1 MLTAIIFII
10 VLGVLVFVH
19 EFGHFIF
26 AKRAGMKVE
35 EFGFGF
41 PPRFLAWRRRPGAEV
56 EFAFGVK
63 SRWDEGDKVSSAQRE
78 GNVGVG
84 TTYSINLIPFGGFVK
99 ILGEDGEQRDNP
111 RSFSS
116 KKVGS
121 RLLVIIAGVSMN
133 FFLAVLLLMI
143 TNFFGLRIGLID
155 DKTSSMAR
163 DKAVQIIEVSKDSP
177 ADKAGLKLLDE
188 VAGFKTGGLFK
199 EVFSAED
206 VQSFIS
212 KNSGQS
218 VVMVIKRNKETLE
231 KEIVPRINPSEG
243 QGALGVSLALT
254 GVVSYPWYEA
264 IWRGVYDAVIL
275 TMNTIIGY
283 FILFKTLL
291 FKGKLIA
298 DVSGPVGIATLTGQ
312 AARMGVNYLMQF
324 TAMISINLA
333 VLNIIPFPALDGG
346 RALLIIIEKFKGSPV
361 NKKVEQL
368 INTFGF
374 ALLIALMVYVTTKDI
389 IRFF

>member
-1 MLTAIIFII
+1 
-10 VLGVLVFVH
+10 VFVH

-35 EFGFGF
+35 EFGLGF
-41 PPRFLAWRRRPGAEV
+41 PPRIWGIKRGETL
-56 EFAFGVK
+56 
-63 SRWDEGDKVSSAQRE
+63 
-78 GNVGVG
+78 
-84 TTYSINLIPFGGFVK
+84 YSINAVPFGGFVK
-99 ILGEDGEQRDNP
+99 ILGENGEQRDDT

-116 KKVGS
+116 KPIGP
-121 RLLVIIAGVSMN
+121 RLLVIVAGVTMN
-133 FFLAVLLLMI
+133 FFLAVVLLMI

-155 DKTSSMAR
+155 DKTASIAR
-163 DKAVQIIEVSKDSP
+163 DKSVQIIEISKDSP
-177 ADKAGLKLLDE
+177 ADKAGLKLLDGIS
-188 VAGFKTGGLFK
+188 GFKVKDSFSAVL
-199 EVFSAED
+199 SAED

-212 KNSGQS
+212 KNIGQP
-218 VVMVIKRNKETLE
+218 VTVVIKRNKETFE
-231 KEIVPRINPSEG
+231 KEIVPRINPPDG

-275 TMNTIIGY
+275 TMNIIIGY
-283 FILFKTLL
+283 FLLFKTLL
-291 FKGKLIA
+291 FEGKLMA

-312 AARMGVNYLMQF
+312 AARIGINYLMQF

-346 RALLIIIEKFKGSPV
+346 RALLIIVEKLKGSPV
-361 NKKVEQL
+361 NKKAEQL

-374 ALLIALMVYVTTKDI
+374 VFLIALMVYVTTKDI

>member
-1 MLTAIIFII
+1 MITAIVFII

-35 EFGFGF
+35 EFGLGF
-41 PPRFLAWRRRPGAEV
+41 PPRIW
-56 EFAFGVK
+56 GVK
-63 SRWDEGDKVSSAQRE
+63 KGE
-78 GNVGVG
+78 
-84 TTYSINLIPFGGFVK
+84 TFYSINLIPFGGFVK
-99 ILGEDGEQRDNP
+99 ILGEEGEERNNP

-116 KKVGS
+116 KPAGP
-121 RLLVIIAGVSMN
+121 RLKVIIAGVTMN
-133 FFLAVLLLMI
+133 FFLAVVLLMV

-155 DKTSSMAR
+155 DKTASTAR

-188 VAGFKTGGLFK
+188 VRGFKLNGSFK
-199 EVFSAED
+199 EISNAED
-206 VQSFIS
+206 VQDFVRE
-212 KNSGQS
+212 NTGQP
-218 VVMVIKRNKETLE
+218 VTIVIKRNKEILE
-231 KEIVPRINPSEG
+231 KQIMPRINPPAG

-275 TMNTIIGY
+275 TINTVIGY
-283 FILFKTLL
+283 FVLFKTLL
-291 FKGKLIA
+291 LKGKLIA

-312 AARMGVNYLMQF
+312 AARMGINYLMQF

-346 RALLIIIEKFKGSPV
+346 RALLIIIEKLKGSPV
-361 NKKVEQL
+361 NKKAEQL
-368 INTFGF
+368 VNVIGF
-374 ALLIALMVYVTTKDI
+374 ALLILLMVYVTTKDI

>member
-1 MLTAIIFII
+1 MLTAVIFII

-41 PPRFLAWRRRPGAEV
+41 PPRIWGIKKGETL
-56 EFAFGVK
+56 
-63 SRWDEGDKVSSAQRE
+63 
-78 GNVGVG
+78 
-84 TTYSINLIPFGGFVK
+84 YSINAVPFGGFVK

-116 KKVGS
+116 KPIGP
-121 RLLVIIAGVSMN
+121 RLLVIVAGVTMN
-133 FFLAVLLLMI
+133 FFLAVILLMI

-155 DKTSSMAR
+155 DKTASIAR
-163 DKAVQIIEVSKDSP
+163 DKSVQIIEVSKDSP
-177 ADKAGLKLLDE
+177 ADKAGVKLLDE
-188 VAGFKTGGLFK
+188 VAGFKLNGTFQA
-199 EVFSAED
+199 VYNAED
-206 VQSFIS
+206 VQNFIS
-212 KNSGQS
+212 ENIGQPITI
-218 VVMVIKRNKETLE
+218 VINRNIEVLE
-231 KEIVPRINPSEG
+231 KEIVPRLNPPAG

-264 IWRGVYDAVIL
+264 VWRGVYDAVVL

-283 FILFKTLL
+283 FVLFKTLL
-291 FKGKLIA
+291 FQGKLIA

-312 AARMGVNYLMQF
+312 AARIGINYLMQF

-346 RALLIIIEKFKGSPV
+346 RALLILLEKLKSSPV
-361 NKKVEQL
+361 NKKAEQL
-368 INTFGF
+368 VNTVGF
-374 ALLIALMVYVTTKDI
+374 VFLIALMVYVTTKDI

>member
-1 MLTAIIFII
+1 MITAIIFII

-19 EFGHFIF
+19 ELGHFIF

-35 EFGFGF
+35 EFGLGF
-41 PPRFLAWRRRPGAEV
+41 PPRIWGIKKGETL
-56 EFAFGVK
+56 
-63 SRWDEGDKVSSAQRE
+63 
-78 GNVGVG
+78 
-84 TTYSINLIPFGGFVK
+84 YSLNAIPFGGFVK
-99 ILGEDGEQRDNP
+99 ILGEDGDERGNP
-111 RSFSS
+111 RSFAS
-116 KKVGS
+116 KSVS
-121 RLLVIIAGVSMN
+121 PRLLVIIAGVAMN
-133 FFLAVLLLMI
+133 FFLAVLLLMV

-155 DKTSSMAR
+155 DKTASLAR
-163 DKAVQIIEVSKDSP
+163 DKAVQIIEISKDSP

-188 VAGFKTGGLFK
+188 VSGFKLNGSFK
-199 EVFSAED
+199 AVSNAED
-206 VQSFIS
+206 VQNFVRE
-212 KNSGQS
+212 NSGQT
-218 VVMVIKRNKETLE
+218 MTIVIKRNKEITE
-231 KEIVPRINPSEG
+231 KEIIPRVNPPAG
-243 QGALGVSLALT
+243 QGALGISLALT

-275 TMNTIIGY
+275 TMNTVIGY

-291 FKGKLIA
+291 LKGKLIA

-312 AARMGVNYLMQF
+312 AARIGINYLMQF

-346 RALLIIIEKFKGSPV
+346 RALLIIIEKFKGSPL

-368 INTFGF
+368 VNTVGF

>member
-41 PPRFLAWRRRPGAEV
+41 PPRLWGIRKGE
-56 EFAFGVK
+56 
-63 SRWDEGDKVSSAQRE
+63 
-78 GNVGVG
+78 
-84 TTYSINLIPFGGFVK
+84 TMYSINAIPFGGFVK
-99 ILGEDGEQRDNP
+99 ILGEEGEQRDNP

-116 KKVGS
+116 KPAGP
-121 RLLVIIAGVSMN
+121 RLKVIIAGVTMN
-133 FFLAVLLLMI
+133 FFLAVILLMV

-155 DKTSSMAR
+155 DKTASIAR

-188 VAGFKTGGLFK
+188 VSGFKMNGSFQA
-199 EVFSAED
+199 VSNAED
-206 VQSFIS
+206 VQTFIRE
-212 KNSGQS
+212 NAGQPITI
-218 VVMVIKRNKETLE
+218 VIKRNKETLE
-231 KEIVPRINPSEG
+231 KEIVPRVNPPAG

-264 IWRGVYDAVIL
+264 VWRGVYDAVIL
-275 TMNTIIGY
+275 TMNTVVGY

-298 DVSGPVGIATLTGQ
+298 DISGPVGIATLTGQ
-312 AARMGVNYLMQF
+312 AARIGINYLLQF
-324 TAMISINLA
+324 VAMISINLA
-333 VLNIIPFPALDGG
+333 VLNFIPFPALDGG
-346 RALLIIIEKFKGSPV
+346 RAVLLLVEKFRRKPLP
-361 NKKVEQL
+361 KRVEGL
-368 INTFGF
+368 INSVGF
-374 ALLIALMVYVTTKDI
+374 SLLIALMVYVTIKDVG
-389 IRFF
+389 RFF

>member
-1 MLTAIIFII
+1 MLTAVIFII
-10 VLGVLVFVH
+10 VFGVLVFVH

-41 PPRFLAWRRRPGAEV
+41 PPRIWGIKKGETL
-56 EFAFGVK
+56 
-63 SRWDEGDKVSSAQRE
+63 
-78 GNVGVG
+78 
-84 TTYSINLIPFGGFVK
+84 YSINAVPFGGFVK

-116 KKVGS
+116 KPIGP
-121 RLLVIIAGVSMN
+121 RLLVIVAGVTMN
-133 FFLAVLLLMI
+133 FFLAVILLMI

-155 DKTSSMAR
+155 DKTASIAR
-163 DKAVQIIEVSKDSP
+163 DKSVQIIEVSKDSP
-177 ADKAGLKLLDE
+177 ADKAGVKLLDE
-188 VAGFKTGGLFK
+188 VAGFKLNGTFQA
-199 EVFSAED
+199 VYNAED
-206 VQSFIS
+206 VQNFIS
-212 KNSGQS
+212 ENIGQPITI
-218 VVMVIKRNKETLE
+218 VINRNIEVLE
-231 KEIVPRINPSEG
+231 KEIVPRLNPPAG

-264 IWRGVYDAVIL
+264 VWRGVYDAVVL

-283 FILFKTLL
+283 FVLFKTLL
-291 FKGKLIA
+291 FQGKLIA

-312 AARMGVNYLMQF
+312 AARIGINYLMQF

-346 RALLIIIEKFKGSPV
+346 RALLILLEKLKGSPV
-361 NKKVEQL
+361 NKKAEQL
-368 INTFGF
+368 VNTVGF
-374 ALLIALMVYVTTKDI
+374 VFLIALMVYVTTKDI